1 MLTVEKKSDRK
12 KVIRVIERHLRN
24 YKTYKVAIK
33 NLQKR
38 LDYIMPNITASYEL
52 REGSTGTFNIRSS
65 TEDAAL
71 DRLES
76 ARALFLHEQI
86 KQYRLITES
95 IDEAIEA
102 LGEQEKNFVVLRY
115 FEGKSMEGIAM
126 ELHCSVQNVF
136 KIRTNTL
143 ERLLISLSDIDRV
156 FVEFL

>member
-115 FEGKSMEGIAM
+115 F
-126 ELHCSVQNVF
+126 
-136 KIRTNTL
+136 
-143 ERLLISLSDIDRV
+143 
-156 FVEFL
+156 